1 VIVATSIDAA
11 DGGILAAVVVLVAL
25 GAILALAETGLVR
38 TSRARARAL
47 VDQHRPGARSLAKLI
62 ENPEGF
68 LSPIL
73 LLVLICQLVTAT
85 LVGVVAGRLFGVLGV
100 VAATVFEIIVIFV
113 FGEAV
118 PKNWAVAHPDRAAL
132 FTAPFVSAIINF
144 LPVKLITTVLIGISR
159 VILPSQKIDHLEPDV
174 MESELLALAD
184 VAVEAD
190 VIEAE
195 ERALM
200 SSIIEFGDT
209 IVREV
214 MAPRPDVIA
223 VSEKDPAGQV
233 LELAIAEG
241 LSRIPVYRGSVDDV
255 VGIAYTR
262 DLVLA
267 IRNNGDSQPV
277 GKLARKAQYVP
288 EQKRV
293 APLLREMQRKQFHL
307 AVVVDEYG
315 GTAGIVTLEDLIEEL
330 VGEIADEFDADE
342 PEVEILS
349 PTELRV
355 SARVAVE
362 DVNEIVS
369 IDLPSGD
376 WDTIGG
382 LLLHLRGQPLAEGES
397 VESGD
402 VVLVAERVQGRRI
415 HTVRIIHPPAN
426 FDHDGGNEQ

>member
-1 VIVATSIDAA
+1 VTIATVFSAA
-11 DGGILAAVVVLVAL
+11 DLAILAAVVVLIAL
-25 GAILALAETGLVR
+25 GATLAIAETGLVR
-38 TSRARARAL
+38 TSQARARAL
-47 VDQHRPGARSLAKLI
+47 VEQKRPGAKSLAKLI

-68 LSPIL
+68 LSPVL

-85 LVGVVAGRLFGVLGV
+85 LVGVEAGKLFGVLGV
-100 VAATVFEIIVIFV
+100 VAATVFEVIVIFV

-118 PKNWAVAHPDRAAL
+118 PKNWAVAHADRAAL
-132 FTAPFVSAIINF
+132 VTAPFVSAVINF
-144 LPVKLITTVLIGISR
+144 PPIKLITSLLIGFSR
-159 VILPSQKIDHLEPDV
+159 LILPTRKIDHLEPDI

-184 VAVEAD
+184 VAFEAD

-223 VSEKDPAGQV
+223 VSEKALAGEV
-233 LELAIAEG
+233 LERAIAEG

-262 DLVLA
+262 DLILA
-267 IRNNGDSQPV
+267 VRKDGDAQPV
-277 GKLARKAQYVP
+277 GKLARRAHYVP

-349 PTELRV
+349 DTELRV
-355 SARVAVE
+355 SARMAVE
-362 DVNEIVS
+362 DVNDVAS
-369 IDLPSGD
+369 IDLPTNG
-376 WDTIGG
+376 WDTIAG
-382 LLLHLRGQPLAEGES
+382 LLLHLRGQPLSEGES
-397 VESGD
+397 VETGGI
-402 VVLVAERVQGRRI
+402 VLIAERVQGRRI
-415 HTVRIIHPPAN
+415 RTVRVVHPPVTE
-426 FDHDGGNEQ
+426 DDVDEDGP

>member
-1 VIVATSIDAA
+1 MIPATTFGAA
-11 DGGILAAVVVLVAL
+11 DGGILVAVIVLVAL
-25 GAILALAETGLVR
+25 GATLALAETGLVR
-38 TSRARARAL
+38 TSKARARAL
-47 VDQHRPGARSLAKLI
+47 VEQKRPGAKSLAKLI

-68 LSPIL
+68 LSPVL

-85 LVGVVAGRLFGVLGV
+85 LVGVVAGKLFGVLGV
-100 VAATVFEIIVIFV
+100 VAATVFEIVVIFV

-118 PKNWAVAHPDRAAL
+118 PKNWAVAHSDRAAL
-132 FTAPFVSAIINF
+132 LTAPFVAAIINF
-144 LPVKLITTVLIGISR
+144 PPIKLITSLLIGISR
-159 VILPSQKIDHLEPDV
+159 IILPARKSDHFESDI

-223 VSEKDPAGQV
+223 VSEKEPAGEV
-233 LELAIAEG
+233 LERAIAEG

-262 DLVLA
+262 DLILA
-267 IRNNGDSQPV
+267 VRKDGDSQPV
-277 GKLARKAQYVP
+277 GKLARTAHYVP

-349 PTELRV
+349 DTELRV
-355 SARVAVE
+355 SARMAVE
-362 DVNEIVS
+362 DVNEVAS
-369 IDLPSGD
+369 IDLPTDG
-376 WDTIGG
+376 WDTIAG

-397 VESGD
+397 VGSGD
-402 VVLVAERVQGRRI
+402 IVLVAERVQGRRI
-415 HTVRIIHPPAN
+415 RTVRVIHPPPVA
-426 FDHDGGNEQ
+426 DEADEDEP